1 MLGGRQAEQIIMNQA
16 TTKAPAHLWIVGIL
30 AVLWNAMGAFDY
42 SATQL
47 KLEFYMAQ
55 FTQEQLDYFYSF
67 PPWMKAAWAIAVWS
81 SLLGSL
87 CLLLRKSWA
96 AGLFGLAI
104 LGLATSSVYN
114 FVLSN
119 GLEAMGSEGAMFTA
133 VIWVIAFLLYFYA
146 HAMAKRGVLQ

>member
-1 MLGGRQAEQIIMNQA
+1 MNQVTA
-16 TTKAPAHLWIVGIL
+16 KAPVHLWIVGIL

-42 SATQL
+42 AATQL

-67 PPWMKAAWAIAVWS
+67 PAWMDAAWAIAVWS

-96 AGLFGLAI
+96 VGLFGLAI

-119 GLEAMGSEGAMFTA
+119 GAEMMGSDAVIFTG
-133 VIWVIAFLLYFYA
+133 VIWVIAVLLLIYSR
-146 HAMAKRGVLQ
+146 AMAKRGVLR